1 MDWPR
6 VDAQL
11 YPVGAKP
18 GQGIFERGSVPLAY
32 VDAFDPQNGLVLGHT
47 QQRSIVSLRE
57 RCADQTFDSPQFP
70 SISAN
75 QMFMQ

>member
-32 VDAFDPQNGLVLGHT
+32 VDAFDPQNGLVLKHRLLAGA
-47 QQRSIVSLRE
+47 LR
-57 RCADQTFDSPQFP
+57 
-70 SISAN
+70 
-75 QMFMQ
+75 